1 MSCVGFWCGSSGVC
15 VKAGRGG
22 KSVMVDGAFI
32 VVFLTE
38 FNTPYN
44 LNAQRGRQTSE
55 RQLAL
60 NLKFF
65 EVF

>member
-1 MSCVGFWCGSSGVC
+1 VCESG
-15 VKAGRGG
+15 AGG